1 MCYSFFW
8 NRLNIFLGKL
18 NCTCCCCWLCL
29 QAWSKLLSPVSE
41 DLPRSINLF
50 MAVPTIYAKLIENYD
65 ERVNSGPDSNHTQDY
80 IKTTCSS
87 KIRCFTYQWLLVI
100 IWVFCSWI
108 MTIGETLQAGRAAFH
123 SQNSGVAINGNHS
136 QQLFC
141 IAVTERAVL
150 PPGEYWWI
158 TTTVN
163 A

>member
-108 MTIGETLQAGRAAFH
+108 MTITRVERHYRLAEQH
-123 SQNSGVAINGNHS
+123 SVHR
-136 QQLFC
+136 
-141 IAVTERAVL
+141 TAVL
-150 PPGEYWWI
+150 PSMATIHSNYFALRLQREQCCHLVNIGE
-158 TTTVN
+158 
-163 A
+163 